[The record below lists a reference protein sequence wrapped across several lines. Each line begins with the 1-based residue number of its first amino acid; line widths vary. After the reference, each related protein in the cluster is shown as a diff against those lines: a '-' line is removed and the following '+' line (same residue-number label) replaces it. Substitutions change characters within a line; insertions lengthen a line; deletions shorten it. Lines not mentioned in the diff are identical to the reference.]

1 MLYEIVRGA
10 RTMARPLRSMG
21 VQGVIVREVDLMSG
35 GPEGLRAAGHAL
47 LYWQRR
53 QEVNTHNLANSET
66 AGYRAR
72 RVFAEM
78 LDGGIPAVGTRVDE
92 RVGELRRT
100 GAPLDLALA
109 GEGSFVVQTPDGEK
123 PVRSGSFSLDPDGRI
138 VDASGN
144 VLLGTT
150 GPLVVPPGPVE
161 IDARGGVSVD
171 GEQVGRLRVVSDRAS
186 SAPMAGEEVLPGGR
200 GVEPGAEA
208 GGMARGN
215 GRSGGS
221 GGISDDLPDE
231 LITVRQGYLE
241 ESNVSALDALI
252 EMTTIQRSFAAVQ
265 TSVRAI
271 DSIMETVANR
281 IGRVE

>member
-1 MLYEIVRGA
+1 
-10 RTMARPLRSMG
+10 
-21 VQGVIVREVDLMSG
+21 MSG

-53 QEVNTHNLANSET
+53 QEVNTHNLANAET

-78 LDGGIPAVGTRVDE
+78 LEGGIPSVGTRTDE
-92 RVGELRRT
+92 RVGELRQT

-109 GEGSFVVQTPDGEK
+109 GEGHFVVETPNGEK
-123 PVRSGSFSLDPDGRI
+123 LVRSGSFTLDPEGRI
-138 VDASGN
+138 VDATGN
-144 VLLGTT
+144 ALLGTT

-161 IDARGGVSVD
+161 IDARGGVTVD
-171 GEQVGRLRVVSDRAS
+171 GEQVGRLRIVGEPESPV
-186 SAPMAGEEVLPGGR
+186 PLPGEEVLPGDR
-200 GVEPGAEA
+200 GEGDAASAPTRGQGAGE
-208 GGMARGN
+208 
-215 GRSGGS
+215 
-221 GGISDDLPDE
+221 LPDE
-231 LITVRQGYLE
+231 LPVESIFVRQGYLE
-241 ESNVSALDALI
+241 ESNVSALDSLI
-252 EMTTIQRSFAAVQ
+252 EMTTIQRSFEAVQ